1 MTPPTNSSGATSNN
15 HRGRQESAKTSATSA
30 PRSRSGG
37 SRSQSP
43 ASKTRGAAHG
53 SDNPASAVVERRILH
68 WRVPVL
74 GFDLEVPKELIPFYA
89 GLGAMAVLEI
99 IEWPLAL
106 VIAVGHT
113 VASGSRNNTIRE
125 LGEGLESGA

>member
-1 MTPPTNSSGATSNN
+1 MTPPTNSSKATNNNNRARQGA
-15 HRGRQESAKTSATSA
+15 AATSA
-30 PRSRSGG
+30 RPSRSRG
-37 SRSQSP
+37 SRSQGP
-43 ASKTRGAAHG
+43 AAKNRGAAEG
-53 SDNPASAVVERRILH
+53 RDNPGSAVVERRVLH

-74 GFDLEVPKELIPFYA
+74 GFDLEVPKELLPFYA

-99 IEWPLAL
+99 VEWPLAL